1 MLAVL
6 DRTGRNQVSSLLGS
20 AVQLTRVCNA
30 ATLEVAEVKPLT
42 IGQAAQ
48 VRMAIL
54 QAATK
59 VGQIL
64 GGVVDTTGKT
74 GQPRNE
80 QVNVSN

>member
-6 DRTGRNQVSSLLGS
+6 DRTDRNQVSSLLGS

-30 ATLEVAEVKPLT
+30 ATLELAQVKPLT

-48 VRMAIL
+48 LRMAIL

-64 GGVVDTTGKT
+64 EGVVYSAGKT
-74 GQPRNE
+74 GPPRNVR
-80 QVNVSN
+80 VNGIN